1 MNDDRD
7 ELLAR
12 IPVAEVLEE
21 LGGPPKGRAWP
32 CPNPTHAQT
41 GKTPPV
47 SIDPTGRLFNCH
59 GCGAAGSAIDALVL
73 GHDVTVA
80 EAFALL
86 RDRTGLDRQP
96 APTWVPPT
104 PRAEATNSTRR
115 AGTSAASSS
124 WTERP
129 PPADAADLLTRF
141 VHARGW
147 RADVA
152 EMFGLHVVTDRW
164 GKPRVRFPYHQ
175 DGQMVWHQDR
185 QLGGGGP
192 KYLNPDGQPQ
202 QPYAADLAGAI
213 ETAQDVGE
221 CWLVEGPPD
230 VVALGHLAD
239 PGKAPAVI
247 GLPGV
252 SFAGLPRLAR
262 ALTGLTV
269 AVVADADEAGE
280 KMRTTVADHLT
291 AAGARPVQVR
301 LPDGINDLDDLRRH
315 HGGDDQAFHH
325 AVLTA
330 RHGPRW
336 AEHPNEAAA

>member
-1 MNDDRD
+1 VNDDRD

-21 LGGPPKGRAWP
+21 IGGPPKGRAWP

-41 GKTPPV
+41 GRTPPV

-59 GCGAAGSAIDALVL
+59 GCGAAGTAIDALVL

-86 RDRTGLDRQP
+86 RDRTGLDRRP
-96 APTWVPPT
+96 APA
-104 PRAEATNSTRR
+104 PRPQHGAAVLGHNMARNS
-115 AGTSAASSS
+115 
-124 WTERP
+124 
-129 PPADAADLLTRF
+129 PPADAADLLARF
-141 VHARGW
+141 VEGRGW
-147 RADVA
+147 RPDVA
-152 EMFGLHVVTDRW
+152 EMFRLTVVTDRW

-175 DGQMVWHQDR
+175 DGQLIWHQDR
-185 QLGGGGP
+185 QLGGAGP

-202 QPYAADLAGAI
+202 QPYALDLAGAI

-221 CWLVEGPPD
+221 AWLVEGPPD

-247 GLPGV
+247 GLPGTT
-252 SFAGLPRLAR
+252 FAGLARLAR

-269 AVVADADEAGE
+269 AVVADADDAGE
-280 KMRTTVADHLT
+280 KMRTTVAEHLT
-291 AAGARPVQVR
+291 AAGAQPVQVR
-301 LPDGINDLDDLRRH
+301 LPAGINDLDDLRRH
-315 HGGDDQAFHH
+315 HGSDDRAFQH
-325 AVLTA
+325 AVVTA

-336 AEHPNEAAA
+336 ADLLNEAAA